1 MEKMLRPISP
11 QTILA
16 AVFLLSISLFAVVT
30 LFPSPFYHTLDPA
43 SYLVFHNCAELFGTI
58 VCLSIFGVGW
68 YAFDQSGN
76 RHALFFSTMFL
87 GIGLVGF
94 IHTLSF
100 LGMPQFVTQ
109 NSTNK
114 AIQFWLAFR
123 IYFAAA
129 FLAKIGRAHV

>member
-76 RHALFFSTMFL
+76 RHALFLSTIVNA
-87 GIGLVGF
+87 GPKPRRSVGRSKVAAPL
-94 IHTLSF
+94 TSLS
-100 LGMPQFVTQ
+100 
-109 NSTNK
+109 
-114 AIQFWLAFR
+114 
-123 IYFAAA
+123 
-129 FLAKIGRAHV
+129 